1 MAIMVPKLTDNRTL
15 RQIHG
20 QLMSDIASCESMI
33 DYEFD
38 EDDTDQRIDYR
49 AELESMC
56 QQLGTLEECMAL
68 KWAVD
73 CDCFY
78 RP

>member
-1 MAIMVPKLTDNRTL
+1 MGIIVPKLTDDRTL
-15 RQIHG
+15 AQIHSK
-20 QLMSDIASCESMI
+20 LMDDIVSCESMI

-38 EDDTDQRIDYR
+38 EDDTNQRIDYR

-56 QQLGTLEECMAL
+56 QQLGILEEVMAL
-68 KWAVD
+68 KWSVD

-78 RP
+78 R